1 MNESI
6 KKVFLTLILSA
17 TGISYALPQDAA
29 TILKKMDETMFSP
42 KDMTGTMKVVMTG
55 TNGKQEIREATLQ
68 QKGTDMRMFRF
79 TAPASQAGI
88 AILSLPDEVMYLY
101 LPAYG
106 RERRIASSAKNQN
119 FAGTDFSYDDME
131 SKSYSAKYSPK
142 LLSSDGPS
150 FVIEL
155 TPKAASDY
163 SKILVNVNKNDFYPV
178 SMEFY
183 DRGNNKIKTA
193 QYTFKK
199 IGNYWNSSDVEMTNL
214 KTGRK
219 TSMQMS
225 DIKYDTGLTDDD
237 FTVRKLKQ

>member
-1 MNESI
+1 MKALLYKGFSAL
-6 KKVFLTLILSA
+6 FLSA
-17 TGISYALPQDAA
+17 LSICVALPQDAA
-29 TILKKMDETMFSP
+29 TILSNMDETMFSP
-42 KDMTGTMKVVMTG
+42 EDMTGHMKVVMTSAS
-55 TNGKQEIREATLQ
+55 GKQETREATMQ

-79 TAPASQAGI
+79 TSPASQAGI
-88 AILSLPDEVMYLY
+88 AVLSLPDEVMYLY

-106 RERRIASSAKNQN
+106 RERRIASSARNQN

-131 SKSYSAKYSPK
+131 SKSYSAKYTPK
-142 LLSSDGPS
+142 LLSKDGPV

-163 SKILVNVNKNDFYPV
+163 SKIIVNVNKNDYYPE

-193 QYTFKK
+193 RYTFIRVGK
-199 IGNYWNSSDVEMTNL
+199 YWNSSRVDMTNL